1 LSFAVPRRQRS
12 HPPIIIVIA
21 MLASLFAFGGTA
33 VSAPHVLGAT
43 TTKVARCNA
52 NLRTRPYLSA
62 RRRVTIKAA
71 ARVTVVAGVT
81 GASWRVF
88 CGGRFRSGR
97 SWYRITAINGRSVM
111 RLYGVRYLYAA
122 SALFKT
128 PTVTSAWTPTT
139 APMPVPPT
147 PGGRPF
153 VAPVTARTVTVP
165 SSVDATGG
173 SDASAALNA
182 FVASVPDGSV
192 IAFKAGGTYRL
203 DSGIRFANRH
213 NLVFEGNGAT
223 LRPTGQTDSHG
234 NSAFALWNWNTDIII
249 RNITIV
255 GQNSRPG
262 VYNSST
268 NENRAGVLIYGG
280 SRIELANVT
289 VLNPWSDYVMIGAT
303 VTSSGET
310 PADSVWI
317 HDSTMTGSGRM
328 GIAAVTV
335 THLLIERVTFDLTA
349 WVVLDIEPNSAAE
362 EVGWVTFRDNAIKRG
377 GSNLP
382 GFVSARGGT
391 GAWDAHDITIT
402 GNRTDGT
409 LATDIDHIARRRNVV
424 FTNNTAARSAAGPVL
439 HLAHIDGLTVGG
451 NVQPLSS
458 GSLAAITDSTG
469 VVVSP

>member
-1 LSFAVPRRQRS
+1 VSNITETSATITWTVSTQATGQ
-12 HPPIIIVIA
+12 VEY
-21 MLASLFAFGGTA
+21 GT
-33 VSAPHVLGAT
+33 SAAYGS
-43 TTKVARCNA
+43 
-52 NLRTRPYLSA
+52 LSA
-62 RRRVTIKAA
+62 LEDSFVYSTHVQQLSGLAA
-71 ARVTVVAGVT
+71 GTLYHYRARSRDAAGD
-81 GASWRVF
+81 
-88 CGGRFRSGR
+88 
-97 SWYRITAINGRSVM
+97 TA
-111 RLYGVRYLYAA
+111 L
-122 SALFKT
+122 SADQTFTTSSPIPSILPT
-128 PTVTSAWTPTT
+128 PVPTPTT